1 MEYRTP
7 ILIVFT
13 LVIVTL
19 SYFYLKKRRALK
31 KKQMQEALRFEDF
44 KEENKNFT
52 SEKFDACSD
61 KDLVNLIVARIADL
75 EEKDDDFL
83 DKLNME
89 ERTVYGINQ
98 LNECISTTKTIRS
111 FFETPAYSVYADELE
126 TYFNNVREP
135 QIAELLKSAKR
146 LNEIMEK
153 GEEDEDMGDYSTY
166 NFSDFT
172 HEYITM
178 IAGTDF
184 MPKLTKY
191 IRDHKESFIEE
202 EKKDEEGTTN

>member
-7 ILIVFT
+7 ILVAFT
-13 LVIVTL
+13 LFIITL
-19 SYFYLKKRRALK
+19 CYFYYKKTKAIK
-31 KKQMQEALRFEDF
+31 DKQMEETLRFADF
-44 KEENKNFT
+44 KDENKHFT

-61 KDLVNLIVARIADL
+61 KDLVNLIVALIGDL
-75 EEKDDDFL
+75 EDEDENFL

-89 ERTVYGINQ
+89 ERTVYGISQ
-98 LNECISTTKTIRS
+98 LNECVSTTKTIRS
-111 FFETPAYSVYADELE
+111 FFETLAYSVYADELE

-135 QIAELLKSAKR
+135 QIAELVKSARR
-146 LNEIMEK
+146 LNEIMEN
-153 GEEDEDMGDYSTY
+153 GEEDEDMGDYSSY

-191 IRDHKESFIEE
+191 IREHKESFIEGDETNE
-202 EKKDEEGTTN
+202 ERVTN

>member
-7 ILIVFT
+7 ILVAFA
-13 LVIVTL
+13 LVLITFAF
-19 SYFYLKKRRALK
+19 FYYKKRKEIKA
-31 KKQMQEALRFEDF
+31 KQMEEALRFADF
-44 KEENKNFT
+44 KEDEN
-52 SEKFDACSD
+52 
-61 KDLVNLIVARIADL
+61 
-75 EEKDDDFL
+75 FL

-89 ERTVYGINQ
+89 EKTVYGISQ
-98 LNECISTTKTIRS
+98 LNECVSSTKTIRS
-111 FFETPAYSVYADELE
+111 FFETPAYSVYVDELE

-135 QIAELLKSAKR
+135 QIAELVKSARR
-146 LNEIMEK
+146 LNEIMEN
-153 GEEDEDMGDYSTY
+153 GEEDEDMGDYSSY

-191 IRDHKESFIEE
+191 IREHKESFIEGDETNE
-202 EKKDEEGTTN
+202 ERVTD

>member
-7 ILIVFT
+7 ILVVFT
-13 LVIVTL
+13 IVVVTL
-19 SYFYLKKRRALK
+19 AYFYMKKRKALK
-31 KKQMQEALRFEDF
+31 AKQMEEVLRFEDL
-44 KEENKNFT
+44 KDENKHFT

-61 KDLVNLIVARIADL
+61 QDLVNLIVARIGDL
-75 EEKDDDFL
+75 EESDENFL

-89 ERTVYGINQ
+89 ERTVYGISQ

-111 FFETPAYSVYADELE
+111 FFETPAYAVYADELE

-135 QIAELLKSAKR
+135 QIAELLKSARR
-146 LNEIMEK
+146 LNEIMET
-153 GEEDEDMGDYSTY
+153 GEEDEDMGEYSTY

-191 IRDHKESFIEE
+191 IRDHKESFIEGE
-202 EKKDEEGTTN
+202 DKDEERVID

>member
-7 ILIVFT
+7 ILVAFA
-13 LVIVTL
+13 LVLITFAF
-19 SYFYLKKRRALK
+19 FYYKKRKEIKA
-31 KKQMQEALRFEDF
+31 KQMEEALRFADF
-44 KEENKNFT
+44 KEENKHFT

-61 KDLVNLIVARIADL
+61 QDLVNLIVARIGDL
-75 EEKDDDFL
+75 EDEDFL

-89 ERTVYGINQ
+89 ERTVYGISQ
-98 LNECISTTKTIRS
+98 LNECVSSTKTIRS
-111 FFETPAYSVYADELE
+111 FFETPAYSVYVDELE

-135 QIAELLKSAKR
+135 QIAELVKSARR
-146 LNEIMEK
+146 LNEIMEN
-153 GEEDEDMGDYSTY
+153 GEEDEDMGDYSSY

-191 IRDHKESFIEE
+191 IREHKESFIEGDETNE
-202 EKKDEEGTTN
+202 ERVTD

>member
-7 ILIVFT
+7 ILVVFT
-13 LVIVTL
+13 LFILTL
-19 SYFYLKKRRALK
+19 GYFYYKKRRSIK
-31 KKQMQEALRFEDF
+31 EKQMEEALRFADF
-44 KEENKNFT
+44 KEENKHFT
-52 SEKFDACSD
+52 CSD
-61 KDLVNLIVARIADL
+61 QDLVNLIVARIGDL
-75 EEKDDDFL
+75 EDEDENFL

-89 ERTVYGINQ
+89 ERTVYGISQ
-98 LNECISTTKTIRS
+98 LNECVSTTKTIRS

-126 TYFNNVREP
+126 TYFNNLREP
-135 QIAELLKSAKR
+135 QIAELVKSAKR
-146 LNEIMEK
+146 LNEIMEN
-153 GEEDEDMGDYSTY
+153 GEDEDMGDYSSY

-191 IRDHKESFIEE
+191 IREHKESFIEGDEQNE
-202 EKKDEEGTTN
+202 ERVTD

>member
-7 ILIVFT
+7 ILVVFT
-13 LVIVTL
+13 LFILTL
-19 SYFYLKKRRALK
+19 GYFYYKKRRSIK
-31 KKQMQEALRFEDF
+31 EKQMEEALRFADF
-44 KEENKNFT
+44 KEENEHFT

-61 KDLVNLIVARIADL
+61 QDLVNLIVARIGDL
-75 EEKDDDFL
+75 EDEDENFL

-89 ERTVYGINQ
+89 ERTVYGISQ
-98 LNECISTTKTIRS
+98 LNECVSTTKTIRS
-111 FFETPAYSVYADELE
+111 FFYSLAYSVYADELE
-126 TYFNNVREP
+126 TYFNNLREP
-135 QIAELLKSAKR
+135 QIAELVKSAKR
-146 LNEIMEK
+146 LNEIMEN
-153 GEEDEDMGDYSTY
+153 GEEDEDMGDYSSY

-191 IRDHKESFIEE
+191 IREHKESFIEGDEQNE
-202 EKKDEEGTTN
+202 ERVTD